1 MRCLPVFAS
10 LLLAGSLSL
19 ALAQQGQGGQGG
31 EGTHH
36 QMMSVEDR
44 VNQLKTQLCL
54 SADQVTKITAIMQT
68 QRDTMQALREKYGDD
83 RQSMRQAMSGLRA
96 NADKAISAVLT
107 DIQRKKYEAMIAQRQ
122 KERGDRG
129 QGGQGKPAGGSDK

>member
-1 MRCLPVFAS
+1 MRCLPFFGS
-10 LLLAGSLSL
+10 LLLAGSLSV
-19 ALAQQGQGGQGG
+19 ALAQQSQGGQGP
-31 EGTHH
+31 HH

-44 VNQLKTQLCL
+44 VNQLKTQLGL

-107 DIQRKKYEAMIAQRQ
+107 DTQRKKYEAMIAQRQ

-129 QGGQGKPAGGSDK
+129 QGNAQGKPAGQNDKSQ